1 MVTIVLGDNLSLSGV
16 TTVLGDN
23 FSLSRVTIVLVTTSV
38 SDRPPLYW

>member
-1 MVTIVLGDNLSLSGV
+1 MVTIALGDNLSLSGV

-38 SDRPPLYW
+38 

>member
-38 SDRPPLYW
+38 